1 MIDSLEQLAQN
12 PWWVFF
18 GVLTFAWLWEDGA
31 LISGALL
38 AADGAIHPVWG
49 ALAVLLGICSGDA
62 GLYYMGVLARR
73 VRALRAR
80 LYKKKNFR
88 QMRYKFSEK
97 TFSNILLIRFIPG
110 LRTIGF
116 SFCGFVGVGFIRFM
130 IAMTLAGVVWVSLLY
145 MLIYFLGS
153 SDWFVDSYWKWS
165 FALVAVALLFINN
178 RPRTAST
185 LASVRAPTKIP
196 VE

>member
-1 MIDSLEQLAQN
+1 MIESLEQLAQN

-18 GVLTFAWLWEDGA
+18 GVLTFSWLWEDGA

-38 AADGAIHPVWG
+38 ASDGAIHPILG

-62 GLYYMGVLARR
+62 GLYYLGLLAKR
-73 VRALRAR
+73 VRYLRAR

-97 TFSNILLIRFIPG
+97 TFSNILIIRFIPG

-116 SFCGFVGVGFIRFM
+116 SFCGFVGVKFYRFM
-130 IAMTLAGVVWVSLLY
+130 IAMTLAGVVWVGLLY
-145 MLIYFLGS
+145 SLIYLLGS
-153 SDWFVDSYWKWS
+153 SEWFVDSHWKWS
-165 FALVAVALLFINN
+165 FALVAVVLFCVNN
-178 RPRTAST
+178 RPRKKAV
-185 LASVRAPTKIP
+185 LKKI
-196 VE
+196 